1 MPERRRA
8 RSKSQQIKAANF
20 VSPGQQDKVRDK
32 TQARMQAQIVINA
45 KIAQEV
51 LLDANRNQI
60 YLDNVFSLN
69 ARISPS
75 KDDRLITR
83 AN

>member
-1 MPERRRA
+1 
-8 RSKSQQIKAANF
+8 
-20 VSPGQQDKVRDK
+20 
-32 TQARMQAQIVINA
+32 MQAQIVINA

-51 LLDANRNQI
+51 LSDANRNEI